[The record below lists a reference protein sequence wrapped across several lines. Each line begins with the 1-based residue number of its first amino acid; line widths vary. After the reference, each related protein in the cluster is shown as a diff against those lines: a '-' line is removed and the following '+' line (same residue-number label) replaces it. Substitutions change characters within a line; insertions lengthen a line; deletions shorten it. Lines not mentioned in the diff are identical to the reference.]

1 MFIGGLS
8 YDTTDDSLKGYFSQF
23 GEITD
28 VVVMKDPNT
37 KRSRGFGFVTYAE
50 ENMVDDAMNARPH
63 KVDGREVCTFKNV
76 TCSSSQ

>member
-8 YDTTDDSLKGYFSQF
+8 YHTTDDGLKDYFAKY

-37 KRSRGFGFVTYAE
+37 RRSRGFGFVTFSE
-50 ENMVDDAMNARPH
+50 ESMLDEAMGARPH
-63 KVDGREVCTFKNV
+63 TIDGREV
-76 TCSSSQ
+76 